1 VDWPAVL
8 PTKGPGFLAFALKGF
23 ALRLQEDGALRAYLP
38 VALEPALVAGG
49 YRMADAVV
57 DADSNILAGRLLYR
71 PKLRDAAKGNAVTQ
85 AAVTQAADAS
95 AQAMRMLA
103 EHADAVHPLPYA
115 DVDLLKRR
123 MAAAHPDVTISEVAG
138 RDAKAVAS
146 IPAARAHQL
155 AARTAWHAGAAN
167 QAGNHLRSAQ
177 QAFRAAAEAAAPS
190 HSHVPRH
197 RRQRD
202 GDAYDDT
209 LNQLLIKRTRSM
221 LWMAATRRMWYLLGA
236 DYMSGR
242 WDTADWVKYAK
253 ATTWQQAKLV
263 GGVFL
268 RHAEYRAKY
277 AAKAEGRCAVAA
289 LATAHPGFVTA
300 P

>member
-1 VDWPAVL
+1 MVTCLQVAAPGDAEPRTVFVAQHEHTSLTMHTSPSAANAEETASVDWPAVL

-38 VALEPALVAGG
+38 VALEPALAAGG

-103 EHADAVHPLPYA
+103 EHADAVQPLRYA

-146 IPAARAHQL
+146 I
-155 AARTAWHAGAAN
+155 
-167 QAGNHLRSAQ
+167 
-177 QAFRAAAEAAAPS
+177 
-190 HSHVPRH
+190 
-197 RRQRD
+197 
-202 GDAYDDT
+202 
-209 LNQLLIKRTRSM
+209 
-221 LWMAATRRMWYLLGA
+221 
-236 DYMSGR
+236 
-242 WDTADWVKYAK
+242 
-253 ATTWQQAKLV
+253 
-263 GGVFL
+263 
-268 RHAEYRAKY
+268 
-277 AAKAEGRCAVAA
+277 
-289 LATAHPGFVTA
+289 
-300 P
+300 

>member
-1 VDWPAVL
+1 
-8 PTKGPGFLAFALKGF
+8 
-23 ALRLQEDGALRAYLP
+23 
-38 VALEPALVAGG
+38 
-49 YRMADAVV
+49 MADAVV

-103 EHADAVHPLPYA
+103 EQADAVQPLRYA

-146 IPAARAHQL
+146 ISAARAHQL
-155 AARTAWHAGAAN
+155 AARTAWHAGAAS

-177 QAFRAAAEAAAPS
+177 QAFRAAADLEAAAPS

-209 LNQLLIKRTRSM
+209 LNQLLIKRISADIQGRGRVTGIAR
-221 LWMAATRRMWYLLGA
+221 LPVRRPW
-236 DYMSGR
+236 
-242 WDTADWVKYAK
+242 
-253 ATTWQQAKLV
+253 
-263 GGVFL
+263 
-268 RHAEYRAKY
+268 
-277 AAKAEGRCAVAA
+277 
-289 LATAHPGFVTA
+289 
-300 P
+300 